1 MNSEYV
7 MDIMNDM
14 LTLAALVSLPLLG
27 VGIVVGLIVAVFM
40 AATQIQEA
48 SLNFVP
54 KIFAIGITLMIVG
67 PWMIDS
73 LVVYTVDLFS
83 GIVELSPG
91 VHR

>member
-7 MDIMNDM
+7 MQVLNEM
-14 LTLAALVSLPLLG
+14 LTLAAIISFPLLG
-27 VGIVVGLIVAVFM
+27 VGIFVGLIVAIFM

-54 KIFAIGITLMIVG
+54 KILAIGIALMIVG

-73 LVVYTVDLFS
+73 LVTYSVDLFS
-83 GIVELSPG
+83 EISTLSPG
-91 VHR
+91 SRR

>member
-1 MNSEYV
+1 MNSEFAMEV
-7 MDIMNDM
+7 LNDM
-14 LTLAALVSLPLLG
+14 LTLAAIVSLPLLG
-27 VGIVVGLIVAVFM
+27 VGIIVGLIVAIFM

-54 KIFAIGITLMIVG
+54 KIFAIGIALMIVG

-73 LVVYTVDLFS
+73 LVIYTVDLFT

>member
-7 MDIMNDM
+7 MQVLNEM
-14 LTLAALVSLPLLG
+14 LTLAAIISFPLLG
-27 VGIVVGLIVAVFM
+27 VGIFVGLIVAIFM

-54 KIFAIGITLMIVG
+54 KIVAIGIALMIVG

-73 LVVYTVDLFS
+73 LVVYTIDLFS

>member
-1 MNSEYV
+1 MNSEFAMEV
-7 MDIMNDM
+7 LNDM
-14 LTLAALVSLPLLG
+14 LTLAAIVSLPLLG
-27 VGIVVGLIVAVFM
+27 VGIIVGLIVAIFM

-54 KIFAIGITLMIVG
+54 KIFAIGIALMIVG
-67 PWMIDS
+67 PWMIDT
-73 LVVYTVDLFS
+73 LVMYTVDLFA

>member
-7 MDIMNDM
+7 MQVLNEM
-14 LTLAALVSLPLLG
+14 LTLAAVISFPLLG
-27 VGIVVGLIVAVFM
+27 IGIFVGLIVAIFM

-54 KIFAIGITLMIVG
+54 KIFAIGIALVVVG
-67 PWMIDS
+67 PWMIDT
-73 LVVYTVDLFS
+73 LVNYTVDLLA
-83 GIVELSPG
+83 GIVELGPG

>member
-7 MDIMNDM
+7 MQILNEM
-14 LTLAALVSLPLLG
+14 LTLAAIISFPLLG
-27 VGIVVGLIVAVFM
+27 VGIFVGLIVGIFM

-54 KIFAIGITLMIVG
+54 KILAIGIALMIVG

-73 LVVYTVDLFS
+73 LVTYSVDLFA
-83 GIVELSPG
+83 GIAELSPG
-91 VHR
+91 ANR